1 MVYMKHGA
9 CASGDVHSAR
19 AGAEVL
25 AAGGNAVDAM
35 VAAGLM
41 ACVTLPTMTSL
52 GGGGIMTMFVDG
64 RVSVCDG
71 FASQPGLGLKH
82 RGERELDIVTVNF
95 EGIDVDFRVRAP
107 SIAVPGT
114 VAGLWAVHERHGRMP
129 LAEVAAPAIE
139 SARHGYEVTA
149 GQTKAF
155 ALLAEIYRMTPG
167 TWALLSNGEA
177 VAQPGEVLRNAPLA
191 DTLACLVEDGEA
203 AFYEGDIACAI
214 VEAGEGWVT
223 PQDLATYAAVFR
235 KPLHGRYRDWHL
247 RAPAMPSVTGGMLFA
262 ALKHLEA
269 GGPLP
274 RVFDVPAWERIVG
287 AMRTM
292 EEVRTPEYEHR
303 LFEEGFLQAMLAAC
317 AGGNTMHISTAD
329 GDGNL
334 VGYTTTVGE
343 SAGLVAPGTGVVLNN
358 FLGEEDI
365 SPSGKQT
372 QAGRRM
378 MTSMCPLLLSNGAG
392 RRFAL
397 GSAGSARIKT
407 ALLQIVLHLVDGGV
421 DPAEA
426 VRRSRLHLENDTL
439 YIEGWGRTR
448 DEVDAL
454 RPLGRRVE
462 STTACGFYFG
472 GAQVVEHA
480 GASFDAGADEDR
492 RGCVALIV

>member
-1 MVYMKHGA
+1 MSHGA

-19 AGAEVL
+19 AGADVL

-52 GGGGIMTMFVDG
+52 GGGGLITMLVDG
-64 RVSVCDG
+64 QVSVCDG
-71 FASQPGLGLKH
+71 FAALPGLGLKG
-82 RGERELDIVTVNF
+82 RGERELDIVTVSF

-114 VAGLWAVHERHGRMP
+114 VAGLWAAHERHGHMP
-129 LAEVAAPAIE
+129 LADVAAAAIRA
-139 SARHGYEVTA
+139 ARQGFRVTP

-155 ALLAEIYRMTPG
+155 ALLEEIYRLTPG
-167 TWALLSNGEA
+167 TWALLSNGEQ
-177 VAQPGEVLRNAPLA
+177 VAQPGEVLRNAEVA
-191 DTLACLVEDGEA
+191 DTLACLVEEGPV
-203 AFYEGDIACAI
+203 AFYEGDIARAI
-214 VEAGEGWVT
+214 VDVGEGWIT
-223 PQDLATYAAVFR
+223 ARDLASFDAVFR
-235 KPLHGRYRDWHL
+235 KPLHGRFRDWHL

-262 ALKHLEA
+262 GLRHLEA
-269 GGPLP
+269 GGSLP
-274 RVFDVPAWERIVG
+274 RAFDVPAWGRVAETMTV
-287 AMRTM
+287 MTDLRT
-292 EEVRTPEYEHR
+292 EEYERR
-303 LFEEGFLQAMLAAC
+303 LFEEGYLESVLAARG
-317 AGGNTMHISTAD
+317 AGNTMHISAAD
-329 GDGNL
+329 DAGNL
-334 VGYTTTVGE
+334 VAYTTTVGE

-365 SPSGKQT
+365 LPSGKT
-372 QAGRRM
+372 PKAGRRM

-397 GSAGSARIKT
+397 GSAGSSRIKT

-421 DPAEA
+421 GPAEA
-426 VRRSRLHLENDTL
+426 VRRPRIHVEDGTL
-439 YIEGWGRTR
+439 YIEGWGRTE

-454 RPLGRRVE
+454 RSLAERVKCTSE
-462 STTACGFYFG
+462 CGFFFG

-480 GASFDAGADEDR
+480 GASFQAGADEDR